1 MTGLGSSH
9 LKEWMRYWHKKAI
22 IFFRRTC
29 SKHQV
34 NTRSRLDR
42 NSARDD
48 DGEASW
54 QPYPAR
60 SEQMNAALAPST
72 APTPG
77 SSRERLRCR
86 VRGSLL
92 AQRPQALAPLGA
104 DPEESSARGVARL
117 CAPSFR
123 HAPAACVLR
132 APKLDDLR
140 DCCDRRPSREV
151 CSGTPHR
158 CPVCRRVEHAWEDP
172 QHERGG
178 GQSRTA
184 RLHPG
189 GRACMH
195 EPLFRPSRPLSPR
208 TPGSGAA
215 ASERTRWC
223 VAAFATP

>member
-1 MTGLGSSH
+1 MSNDRARVITSQRMDEILAQKRR
-9 LKEWMRYWHKKAI
+9 L
-22 IFFRRTC
+22 FFGRTC
-29 SKHQV
+29 SKHEYPHEV
-34 NTRSRLDR
+34 HNRLDR

-48 DGEASW
+48 DGEATQHTVAVQSV
-54 QPYPAR
+54 R
-60 SEQMNAALAPST
+60 DFVFT
-72 APTPG
+72 
-77 SSRERLRCR
+77 SRERLRCR

-92 AQRPQALAPLGA
+92 AQRPRALAPLGA

-117 CAPSFR
+117 CAPSYR

-158 CPVCRRVEHAWEDP
+158 CPVGRRVEHAWEDP

-195 EPLFRPSRPLSPR
+195 EPLIRSSRPLSPR